1 MCFCANVHTFK
12 KHRPYALLW
21 NTQKPHTEQPGND
34 QKKDQ
39 NKQKKLKKQKM
50 IILVLPSYFVLLV
63 DRKKM
68 VNCMHKEH
76 RKLVKWVQVIL
87 CTRNVVDMFYA
98 HVLYVSVSP

>member
-50 IILVLPSYFVLLV
+50 IMLVLPSYY
-63 DRKKM
+63 
-68 VNCMHKEH
+68 CPSSGGQKEDGQ
-76 RKLVKWVQVIL
+76 L
-87 CTRNVVDMFYA
+87 YA
-98 HVLYVSVSP
+98 